1 MDINWNEIEKNRQK
15 RAREINSLVENE
27 DYEKLD
33 EISRKMDKILEE
45 NGVKVI
51 KSCKKDEKNG

>member
-15 RAREINSLVENE
+15 RAGEINSLVENE

-33 EISRKMDKILEE
+33 EISKKMDKILEE